1 MYSITPAQHSRS
13 LYVKMYK
20 VSQVDH
26 SVMESLAEKVVAD
39 FRVFRDVEVWNGS
52 RRRVNTRMLERRLP
66 LDQAEARQQQ

>member
-1 MYSITPAQHSRS
+1 
-13 LYVKMYK
+13 MYK